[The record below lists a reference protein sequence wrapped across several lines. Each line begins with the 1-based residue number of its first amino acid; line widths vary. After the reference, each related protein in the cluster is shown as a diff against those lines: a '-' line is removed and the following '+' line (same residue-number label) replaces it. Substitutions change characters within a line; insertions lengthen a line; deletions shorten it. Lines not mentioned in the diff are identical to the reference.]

1 VSLSLGHIYSL
12 SGLGSIALWELR
24 LFVSPLGRGYMVD
37 LMLNLSRFSVRET
50 LRGGEEE
57 GEGRKGGLRRGV
69 QSMEHTLWLRKR
81 KTVI

>member
-1 VSLSLGHIYSL
+1 MGHIYSL

-50 LRGGEEE
+50 LRGAK
-57 GEGRKGGLRRGV
+57 RRAKGGREG
-69 QSMEHTLWLRKR
+69 
-81 KTVI
+81 